1 MRQTIHHYARLFENL
16 NCAKTKK
23 YGEAPHKPVLL
34 LTLIE
39 LVRSGC
45 LTQQEIVPTEKL
57 RHTFEQIWRTRVK
70 NGHYQCDVA
79 KPFFHMRNE
88 PFWQLIAQSGHEQE
102 ATDKSKMRNWQKLQN
117 AVAYAYI
124 DAELAQCFTNE
135 TERSYLESILIWRYF
150 AYTTPKSTYIFS
162 TTKQHIASAQIN
174 ENIEPNETESRKAA

>member
-1 MRQTIHHYARLFENL
+1 MRCCQTI
-16 NCAKTKK
+16 
-23 YGEAPHKPVLL
+23 
-34 LTLIE
+34 
-39 LVRSGC
+39 
-45 LTQQEIVPTEKL
+45 
-57 RHTFEQIWRTRVK
+57 
-70 NGHYQCDVA
+70 
-79 KPFFHMRNE
+79 FHMRNE

-150 AYTTPKSTYIFS
+150 AYTTPKPTYIFS